1 MSELDKTKTKEK
13 AEIDHYELYD
23 AGEFVNSIIKY
34 LDSDGCKNAIG
45 DRGKEFENGFKA
57 GLCMAPSVIMVYA
70 ENVWRYKNGQEKKRD
85 KDTNVPD
92 KKDGDGE

>member
-23 AGEFVNSIIKY
+23 AGEFVNSILKY

-70 ENVWRYKNGQEKKRD
+70 KHVWRYKKEQEENRD
-85 KDTNVPD
+85 KDTNVLD
-92 KKDGDGE
+92 KKDGEQE